1 MLTTSNK
8 NANLFANK
16 IQILQKNDYKSNFYN
31 IYKNIEKYE
40 IDRDNRKSI
49 KISILKKK
57 NKMSKSYQV

>member
-40 IDRDNRKSI
+40 IDRDNSKSI

>member
-1 MLTTSNK
+1 MLTTPNK

-40 IDRDNRKSI
+40 IDIDNSKSI

-57 NKMSKSYQV
+57 NKMSKS

>member
-1 MLTTSNK
+1 MLTTPNK

-40 IDRDNRKSI
+40 IDRDNSKSI

-57 NKMSKSYQV
+57 NKMSKS

>member
-1 MLTTSNK
+1 MLTTPNK

-40 IDRDNRKSI
+40 IDRDNSKSI

-57 NKMSKSYQV
+57 NKISKS

>member
-1 MLTTSNK
+1 MLTTPNK

-40 IDRDNRKSI
+40 IDRDNSKSI

-57 NKMSKSYQV
+57 NKMSKSQQV